1 MRLEGFCNDFL
12 VEFKLSLKFQIIF
25 PEVKISL
32 FSLIVSKDK
41 FEMLFSI
48 DSRDLSQW

>member
-1 MRLEGFCNDFL
+1 LEGFCNDLL
-12 VEFKLSLKFQIIF
+12 VEFKLSLKYQIVF

-32 FSLIVSKDK
+32 FPLIVSKDK
-41 FEMLFSI
+41 FEMVFSF